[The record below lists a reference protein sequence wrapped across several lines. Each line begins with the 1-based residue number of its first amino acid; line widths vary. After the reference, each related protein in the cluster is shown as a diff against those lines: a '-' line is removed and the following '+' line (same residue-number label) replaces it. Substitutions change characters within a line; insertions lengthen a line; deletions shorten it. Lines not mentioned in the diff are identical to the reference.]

1 MQQGKKQID
10 WVCMNSRKQE
20 VGLKYGW
27 VQNDSFKKKNKGTY
41 LEYDYK
47 KIQVKGSCFTI

>member
-1 MQQGKKQID
+1 MEILNKNNHAAGGQAD

-47 KIQVKGSCFTI
+47 KI

>member
-1 MQQGKKQID
+1 MEILNKNNCAAGEKQNH
-10 WVCMNSRKQE
+10 WVWMNSRKQE

-27 VQNDSFKKKNKGTY
+27 VQNDSFKMENKGTY

-47 KIQVKGSCFTI
+47 KI

>member
-1 MQQGKKQID
+1 MEILNKNNCAAGEKQNH
-10 WVCMNSRKQE
+10 WVWMNSRKQE

-27 VQNDSFKKKNKGTY
+27 VQNDSFKKENKGTY

-47 KIQVKGSCFTI
+47 KI